1 MLWCADSR
9 AYCPFRGRCCVVL
22 VSIPALSQQ
31 LHESLWVC
39 AAAGGGPGWMGGTMT
54 ASQVDAQVQHQSVIA
69 KSTKG
74 FSHAASN
81 PNSHM

>member
-1 MLWCADSR
+1 MLWCAVSR

-54 ASQVDAQVQHQSVIA
+54 ASQVDAQVQHRCVIENKHKRVLTRGKQPQSH
-69 KSTKG
+69 K
-74 FSHAASN
+74 
-81 PNSHM
+81 

>member
-39 AAAGGGPGWMGGTMT
+39 AAASPEAQAGLIPPPLGSPSLLVRRD
-54 ASQVDAQVQHQSVIA
+54 ASTCDVV
-69 KSTKG
+69 
-74 FSHAASN
+74 SHTHCTCYTS
-81 PNSHM
+81 